1 MNGSVAVGSGFIDR
15 EAVLGRKKLI
25 QRKDASET
33 YKKQSDFFLSKS
45 PSLSELENLLTGKME
60 LEGDTEEIAETVRAF
75 QELEQQP
82 KHTLTFGNTPTHAIL
97 GSTPEETITK
107 LEHVRRAVLA
117 STNPTPQD
125 LGVAATVTN
134 KIRSAEAQIVLNE
147 QAKSQI
153 ELETQRQTT
162 IESEVFNRSTQADF
176 QEEKNTVTDLE
187 KLKHLRLFEHAIA
200 KYTFQV
206 QLKRYGFSEQQPS
219 FYRIA

>member
-45 PSLSELENLLTGKME
+45 PTLSDLENLLTGKME
-60 LEGDTEEIAETVRAF
+60 LDGDTEDIADAVRAF

-82 KHTLTFGNTPTHAIL
+82 KHTLAFGNTPTHAIL
-97 GSTPEETITK
+97 GSTPEETIAK
-107 LEHVRRAVLA
+107 LEHVRKAALA
-117 STNPTPQD
+117 SANPTPQD
-125 LGVAATVTN
+125 LGVAASVTT

-147 QAKSQI
+147 QAESQI
-153 ELETQRQTT
+153 EQETQRQKGL
-162 IESEVFNRSTQADF
+162 ESEVFNRSTQADF
-176 QEEKNTVTDLE
+176 QEVKSKDNDLE

-206 QLKRYGFSEQQPS
+206 QMKRYGFSEQQPS